1 MKKILNM
8 ILLISLYIVSGL
20 FLYHTYKLNIL
31 NHFYFGIVSF
41 ISGLLGTL
49 ITFEL
54 LRKKTGKI
62 SKIVF
67 TMISIVLISIYIVGI
82 IYIGNTR
89 NYISNMSNQETKEYK
104 TYNVLVLKSSN
115 YHKIRELKN
124 NEIGFLE
131 TDTTHNLSI
140 NTLKEKIDFNSKV
153 YSDIELL
160 TKSLYISDV
169 KAISIDESYI
179 DILEENDSPI
189 INDTKVIY
197 TYKVSI
203 DKDNGKNDIKNDN
216 INTNK
221 PFILYISGS
230 DSRTSVRE
238 TARSDVNI
246 IAVVNPNTKKILL
259 VSIPRDYYVKLH
271 GTTGTKDKLTHA
283 GVYGINMSINTIED
297 LLSINIDKYIKV
309 SFATVIKSVDI
320 LDGIDIDSDTNFT
333 AWTNKSCS
341 FKVGIQHV
349 DGNCALAFARERKS
363 YTEGDRHRGE
373 NQEQVISKIIEK
385 LSNPKYLLK
394 YNDLLNAT
402 NDSFETDMSY
412 EEITSLIKE
421 EISSLAKWEI
431 ETYNLSG
438 FDSSGPTYSMGSQVL
453 YVMIPDQ
460 STVNTAKIKIEE
472 YLK

>member
-1 MKKILNM
+1 MN
-8 ILLISLYIVSGL
+8 
-20 FLYHTYKLNIL
+20 
-31 NHFYFGIVSF
+31 
-41 ISGLLGTL
+41 
-49 ITFEL
+49 
-54 LRKKTGKI
+54 
-62 SKIVF
+62 
-67 TMISIVLISIYIVGI
+67 
-82 IYIGNTR
+82 
-89 NYISNMSNQETKEYK
+89 
-104 TYNVLVLKSSN
+104 
-115 YHKIRELKN
+115 
-124 NEIGFLE
+124 
-131 TDTTHNLSI
+131 
-140 NTLKEKIDFNSKV
+140 
-153 YSDIELL
+153 
-160 TKSLYISDV
+160 
-169 KAISIDESYI
+169 
-179 DILEENDSPI
+179 
-189 INDTKVIY
+189 
-197 TYKVSI
+197 
-203 DKDNGKNDIKNDN
+203 
-216 INTNK
+216 
-221 PFILYISGS
+221 
-230 DSRTSVRE
+230 
-238 TARSDVNI
+238 
-246 IAVVNPNTKKILL
+246 
-259 VSIPRDYYVKLH
+259 
-271 GTTGTKDKLTHA
+271 
-283 GVYGINMSINTIED
+283 INTIED